1 MKITKLTA
9 YSVHTNQFRNFNFV
23 RVDTDEG
30 IHGVGE
36 LFCVGS
42 DKSVLEMVNYVSEWV
57 IGQDPLDRERI
68 QKRILFYSR
77 FPGGSILHTVASAI
91 DLALWDIAGKVA
103 GLPVYKMLGAVRDKV
118 PVYCH
123 AYGSTYK
130 ETLEALYPKM
140 EKYGYQACKVMVSSL
155 GYDRNGQ
162 AEKDMA
168 AMFEGVRT
176 ALGDDFEIGIDMSS
190 KIYEPIQAK
199 RCIQAIEPYR
209 PFFAEEPIRPENM
222 ENWAEI
228 GADRKVPIA
237 TGEQIFTVW
246 DYDRLLKLH
255 AVDILQPDIL
265 LSGGFTGMLKIA
277 AMAEPSFRNLSPHNP
292 LSSLANCINV
302 HFCMS
307 VYNTTYLEN
316 EPREEGMDKDLFTS
330 VLHVKDGFIVP
341 NEEPGW
347 GMDLNYEYMKSLD
360 AIVWSRVDLSKPS
373 AYTMSGA
380 PHIM

>member
-1 MKITKLTA
+1 MVIVQHA
-9 YSVHTNQFRNFNFV
+9 
-23 RVDTDEG
+23 
-30 IHGVGE
+30 VGTE
-36 LFCVGS
+36 PGT
-42 DKSVLEMVNYVSEWV
+42 DKSGVHNVVQDIFFGHVGIRGQKGKLLLGKFIFQGGEQLFFKGQDGLGVSTNLICLASFIIKAPMVNYVSEWV
-57 IGQDPLDRERI
+57 LGQDPLNRERI

-103 GLPVYKMLGAVRDKV
+103 NLPVYKMLGAVRDKV

-123 AYGSTYK
+123 AYGKTYK

-140 EKYGYQACKVMVSSL
+140 EKYGYKACKVLVSSL

-162 AEKDMA
+162 AERDIA
-168 AMFEGVRT
+168 AMFEGVRN
-176 ALGDDFEIGIDMSS
+176 AVGDDFEIGIDMSS

-199 RCIQAIEPYR
+199 RCIKAIEPYR

-228 GADRKVPIA
+228 GIGRDVPIA
-237 TGEQIFTVW
+237 TGEQIFTSW

-255 AVDILQPDIL
+255 VVDILQPDIL
-265 LSGGFTGMLKIA
+265 LAGGFTGMLKIA
-277 AMAEPSFRNLSPHNP
+277 A
-292 LSSLANCINV
+292 
-302 HFCMS
+302 
-307 VYNTTYLEN
+307 
-316 EPREEGMDKDLFTS
+316 
-330 VLHVKDGFIVP
+330 
-341 NEEPGW
+341 
-347 GMDLNYEYMKSLD
+347 
-360 AIVWSRVDLSKPS
+360 IVWSRVDLSNPS